1 MKIIR
6 KIPSAGN
13 QPVPVLMGDGT
24 EYIFR
29 PSEDRDGAPL
39 VADVQNMEHVGTL
52 LAAANVFMLDEA
64 EALPV
69 EPSKEAELQALL
81 DESAEVI
88 AQKNAEIAAL
98 QAKLDDLG
106 SKLDDLTAQL
116 DAATSPKGGKK

>member
-6 KIPSAGN
+6 KIPSPGN
-13 QPVPVLMGDGT
+13 LPVSVVLKDGS

-29 PSEDRDGAPL
+29 PSDPEREGAPL
-39 VADVQNMEHVGTL
+39 VCDVQNMEHIGQL
-52 LAAANVFMLDEA
+52 LGAANVFMLDASES
-64 EALPV
+64 LPV

-98 QAKLDDLG
+98 QAKLDDL
-106 SKLDDLTAQL
+106 TAQL
-116 DAATSPKGGKK
+116 DAATTPAAKGGKK